1 MWGANWTAL
10 KLQGLK
16 AERVVPGRN
25 AHHDWSQYDGL
36 VVGGGDD
43 IDFQLYGGLP
53 TPNVRIDPA
62 RDKLELEAIEA
73 FCARGKPILGVCR
86 GSQMMNVALGGSLHQ
101 DIHDVYV
108 DAPRMR
114 TVLPRKRVELVEGS
128 FLQSVLGKDVARV
141 NALHR
146 QAVDRLGEDLRVAA
160 RDEHGI
166 VQAIEGAKNPEH
178 FIVGVQWHP
187 EFLIYRPSQW
197 RLWSQFASAARQDG
211 PPLDLRPAD

>member
-1 MWGANWTAL
+1 
-10 KLQGLK
+10 
-16 AERVVPGRN
+16 
-25 AHHDWSQYDGL
+25 
-36 VVGGGDD
+36 
-43 IDFQLYGGLP
+43 
-53 TPNVRIDPA
+53 
-62 RDKLELEAIEA
+62 
-73 FCARGKPILGVCR
+73 
-86 GSQMMNVALGGSLHQ
+86 VALGGSLHQ